1 MKCYQQLASGSW
13 KEFSKVY
20 TTLEGFLSS
29 VKVWEKMEK
38 SFWRGIFY
46 QVVGVGRGA
55 ILTWTSIKTKISVTC
70 VYKEY
75 ELKSKWYRSK
85 TAAKTEVYIR
95 L

>member
-38 SFWRGIFY
+38 SFWRGIFLSS
-46 QVVGVGRGA
+46 GGSR
-55 ILTWTSIKTKISVTC
+55 T
-70 VYKEY
+70 
-75 ELKSKWYRSK
+75 RSDFDLN
-85 TAAKTEVYIR
+85 ID
-95 L
+95 

>member
-1 MKCYQQLASGSW
+1 MG
-13 KEFSKVY
+13 
-20 TTLEGFLSS
+20 
-29 VKVWEKMEK
+29 WEKMEI
-38 SFWRGIFY
+38 FFDEAFFY
-46 QVVGVGRGA
+46 QVVEVWRGA